1 MYISNMSS
9 GQYQFIIYVLWAHR
23 DTFTNAIIKYV
34 LRTQNTFNTYMSKR
48 HKCIVCY
55 RVLCLLSEYKY

>member
-9 GQYQFIIYVLWAHR
+9 GHKYQFIIYVLWAHR

-34 LRTQNTFNTYMSKR
+34 LRTQNTFNTYVQEKQMHSMLQSALFT
-48 HKCIVCY
+48 I
-55 RVLCLLSEYKY
+55 